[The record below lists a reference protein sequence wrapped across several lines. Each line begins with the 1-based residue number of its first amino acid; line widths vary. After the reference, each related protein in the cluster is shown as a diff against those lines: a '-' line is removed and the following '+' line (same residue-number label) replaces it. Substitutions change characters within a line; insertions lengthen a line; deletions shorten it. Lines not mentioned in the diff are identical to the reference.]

1 MYTNPS
7 DYYMSLMKDAEASPR
22 LVDTW
27 KKAGGDWVTTPRLT
41 APEPQTPFTS
51 GSKVAALNCSE
62 LLCTEAHHHQA
73 AFLDSDWHVMGFT
86 AAHAVQEAHL
96 KLCR

>member
-41 APEPQTPFTS
+41 APEPQTPFTT
-51 GSKVAALNCSE
+51 GSKVAALNCSA
-62 LLCTEAHHHQA
+62 LKRTITKLH
-73 AFLDSDWHVMGFT
+73 FST
-86 AAHAVQEAHL
+86 ATGL
-96 KLCR
+96 